1 MLQLGKGI
9 IGKKLGMTQIFQDDG
24 TVVPVTVIKAGPCAV
39 VQKKTVEKDG
49 YNSLQLGFEDIK
61 ESKLNKPLKG
71 HFEKQGVEPKKHLK
85 EFTNISDDLD
95 QGSEVTVEKFEE
107 GELVDVTGISKG
119 KGFAGNIK
127 RWGHN
132 TGPKTH
138 GSHFHRAPGSIG
150 SVDAS
155 RVFKGQKLPGRMG
168 ADQVTVKN
176 LEVVKIDKENDLL
189 MLKGSVPGPKKG
201 ILKIKTVDR

>member
-1 MLQLGKGI
+1 VLQLGKGI
-9 IGKKLGMTQIFQDDG
+9 IGKKLGMTQIFQEDG

-39 VQKKTVEKDG
+39 VQKKTVEEDG

-61 ESKLNKPLKG
+61 ESRLSKPLKG

-85 EFTNISDDLD
+85 EFTNIADNLD
-95 QGSEVTVEKFEE
+95 KGSEITVEKFEE
-107 GELVDVTGISKG
+107 GEFVDVTGISKG
-119 KGFAGNIK
+119 KGFAGNVK
-127 RWGHN
+127 RWGHK
-132 TGPKTH
+132 TGPTTH

-155 RVFKGQKLPGRMG
+155 RVFKGQKMPGRMG
-168 ADQVTVKN
+168 TDQVTVKN
-176 LEVVKIDKENDLL
+176 IEVVKIDKENDLL